1 MNIVPLFANPLGWD
15 FLDIDNEALANW
27 CYQQEHTSLDPNTE
41 YGWQSGLID
50 VNAEPLRALVEEIK
64 IKLIDASNLFPV
76 LDDHAPELTT
86 GWINVNKPNGISL
99 QNNVPHLHPGR
110 FWTFVYYVKAEPGC
124 GNLDLA
130 SPLKNML
137 GYAIPN
143 QVYSRLTPF
152 NALQWSIT
160 PEPGKLIMFPGW
172 LEHQAHNN
180 KSSADRISIAINAD
194 LKNLSRIQYPGV

>member
-15 FLDIDNEALANW
+15 FIDVDNTALAEW

-41 YGWQSGLID
+41 NGWQSGLID
-50 VNAEPLRALVEEIK
+50 LTADPLKELIEEVK

-76 LDDHAPELTT
+76 LDDHAPEITT
-86 GWINVNKPNGISL
+86 GWVNVNKPNGISL

-124 GNLDLA
+124 GNLDLS
-130 SPLKNML
+130 SPLRNML

-172 LEHQAHNN
+172 IEHQAHRN
-180 KSSADRISIAINAD
+180 KSLEDRISIAINAD
-194 LKNLSRIQYPGV
+194 LKNLDKIQYPE